1 MKIRSIAFAATLAA
15 VAAWPTLLSAESPS
29 RDRQTITPAFKETIP
44 NIPGKSLVGLSSPIH
59 PAAQRR
65 RIPIHVPPS
74 LPATCSQ
81 ARSEARSIMAR
92 RRYSTRANTG
102 PSRPGP
108 IIPSARTRAPLNL
121 QVCLLSSSSTP
132 PMPTGWSHM
141 NRNETAAR
149 PAASVQQPAGEG
161 CMRSLEFGR
170 IPLPAG
176 GQNGARLPAN
186 VRIWPHTD
194 ESQRASTRWLLAGT
208 PEIAN
213 VCRHRAKQI
222 GVGRGLC
229 QEACHG

>member
-15 VAAWPTLLSAESPS
+15 VAAWSTLLSAESPS
-29 RDRQTITPAFKETIP
+29 HDRQTITPAFKETIP
-44 NIPGKSLVGLSSPIH
+44 NIPGKSLVGLVVTYPPGGATPAHSH
-59 PAAQRR
+59 PRSAFVTGYVLTGSIR
-65 RIPIHVPPS
+65 
-74 LPATCSQ
+74 SQ
-81 ARSEARSIMAR
+81 VDHGKTQVFHAGEHWTEPTA
-92 RRYSTRANTG
+92 
-102 PSRPGP
+102 GP

-149 PAASVQQPAGEG
+149 PAASVQQPVSEG

-194 ESQRASTRWLLAGT
+194 ESQRASTRWLLVA
-208 PEIAN
+208 
-213 VCRHRAKQI
+213 HRKLPTFADTAPSK
-222 GVGRGLC
+222 
-229 QEACHG
+229 

>member
-1 MKIRSIAFAATLAA
+1 MKIRSIAFAATLTA

-29 RDRQTITPAFKETIP
+29 HDRQTITPAFKEMVP
-44 NIPGKSLVGLSSPIH
+44 NIPGKSLVGLVVTHPPGGATPAHSHPRSAFVISYVLTGSIRSQVDHGKTQVFHAGEHWTEPTGAYHPI
-59 PAAQRR
+59 
-65 RIPIHVPPS
+65 S
-74 LPATCSQ
+74 
-81 ARSEARSIMAR
+81 
-92 RRYSTRANTG
+92 G
-102 PSRPGP
+102 
-108 IIPSARTRAPLNL
+108 
-121 QVCLLSSSSTP
+121 TP

-141 NRNETAAR
+141 NTNETAAR
-149 PAASVQQPAGEG
+149 PAASVQQPVSEG

-186 VRIWPHTD
+186 VWIWPHTD
-194 ESQRASTRWLLAGT
+194 ESQRVHSVAVGGT